1 MIKKIAAGV
10 VLLFLLVSWG
20 AGIEI
25 VDTGFRG
32 VKTEFGK
39 VVSESLPEGLYFYNP
54 LTSKIV
60 ELDVRTRK
68 QNGNTQAYTK
78 DIQQAALVYTVNYRL
93 DPNQAHKIYES
104 VGYSWENALIPQVL
118 DGAIKNVIG
127 NWNAADLISNRSKA
141 AQDIQD
147 SISGVLKSRGIQIER
162 FELTNIDY
170 SDEFERAVESKV
182 TAIQRASEAEN
193 RTKQIEEEARQ
204 KVISAKAE
212 AEAMKIKS
220 ESLSQNKSLI
230 EYEAVLRWDG
240 KLPQYVGSGAIPF
253 LSMGKPEPAR

>member
-1 MIKKIAAGV
+1 MIKKIALAAVVIV
-10 VLLFLLVSWG
+10 VLSAWG
-20 AGIEI
+20 MGIEI
-25 VDTGFRG
+25 VDTGHRG
-32 VKTEFGK
+32 IKTEFGK

-60 ELDVRTRK
+60 EMDTRTRK
-68 QNGNTQAYTK
+68 QTSSTQAYTK
-78 DIQQAALVYTVNYRL
+78 DIQQAALMYTVNYRL
-93 DPNQAHKIYES
+93 DPTQAHKIYES
-104 VGYSWENALIPQVL
+104 VGYNWEQALIPQVL
-118 DGAIKNVIG
+118 DGSIKNVIG

-141 AQDIQD
+141 AQDIHD
-147 SISGVLKSRGIQIER
+147 GIASALKSRGIDVER

-170 SDEFERAVESKV
+170 SDEFERAVEAKV

-212 AEAMKIKS
+212 AESMKIKS

-230 EYEAVLRWDG
+230 EYEAVLKWDG
-240 KLPQYVGSGAIPF
+240 KLPYYMGSGAVPF
-253 LSMGKPEPAR
+253 IAMGGSK